1 MRQSRLP
8 LLILLLALPCPLLAE
23 QVAAT
28 GPGAVTPPPA
38 LDQLQQELVRVQQ
51 ERDQL
56 ASRLEGNL
64 AERENAQMQRLRQ
77 ENQKLKLQVRE
88 AQARQPQNLL
98 SERQT
103 WYLLG
108 AATALLGAVAGAL
121 MRGYRRRRQWIN

>member
-1 MRQSRLP
+1 M
-8 LLILLLALPCPLLAE
+8 
-23 QVAAT
+23 
-28 GPGAVTPPPA
+28 TPPPA
-38 LDQLQQELVRVQQ
+38 LDQLQQELARVQQ

-56 ASRLEGNL
+56 ASQLEGNL

-88 AQARQPQNLL
+88 ALARQPQNLL
-98 SERQT
+98 SEKQT